1 MGSMSGKS
9 RTCWFFPERPGFY
22 SKRVQMLRFSSLSVI
37 GYLFNLA
44 EYTA

>member
-1 MGSMSGKS
+1 MGSISGKS
-9 RTCWFFPERPGFY
+9 RICWFCPEKPGF
-22 SKRVQMLRFSSLSVI
+22 SSRLVQMLRFSSHSVI